1 MKEGYGA
8 RLGAVDVL
16 FSICSPWKVGI
27 ERLAFL
33 LLGLGLTEWQLFI
46 LILTIRI
53 QI

>member
-1 MKEGYGA
+1 MKEEYGA
-8 RLGAVDVL
+8 RLDAVDVL
-16 FSICSPWKVGI
+16 ISICSPWKVGI